1 MMKRR
6 ALPGLSLGVS
16 LGLGLALCAAG
27 APASARADEDCASC
41 GPQHRV
47 RFQVES
53 TRDVENDWI
62 TAVVGLTAEDADPA
76 ALADRINREMAWGL
90 EQARAESRVK
100 AKSGG
105 YSTHPVHDDDG
116 RIRRWR
122 ASQQLVLEGSDS
134 AAMTALVGRLQ
145 ARLQLV
151 SFEFSVSDE
160 RRRKVQE
167 ELVTEALAAFRAR
180 AALVAKGL
188 GASGYALDDVSVETG
203 SPGHPMPRMRAE
215 MAASDQMAP
224 PAVEAG
230 TSRVAV
236 TVQGSVV
243 LD

>member
-1 MMKRR
+1 MRTDVLR
-6 ALPGLSLGVS
+6 AFAPAFLLA
-16 LGLGLALCAAG
+16 LGLFG
-27 APASARADEDCASC
+27 ATGAARADGCDRC

-53 TRDVENDWI
+53 TRDVDNDWI
-62 TAVVGLTAEDADPA
+62 TGVVGVTAEDANPA
-76 ALADRINREMAWGL
+76 ALADRINKDMAWAL
-90 EQARAESRVK
+90 EQARAEAKVK

-105 YSTHPVHDDDG
+105 YSTYPIHDEQG

-134 AAMTALVGRLQ
+134 AAMTRLVGALQ
-145 ARLQLV
+145 ARLQLE
-151 SFEFSVSDE
+151 SFDFSVSE
-160 RRRKVQE
+160 EQRRKVQE

-180 AALVAKGL
+180 AALVAKGF
-188 GASGYALDDVSVETG
+188 GASSYALDDVSVETG
-203 SPGHPMPRMRAE
+203 PQWQPGPTRMRAE
-215 MAASDQMAP
+215 MAMDSSFKAAP

-236 TVQGSVV
+236 TVQGSIV

>member
-1 MMKRR
+1 
-6 ALPGLSLGVS
+6 
-16 LGLGLALCAAG
+16 
-27 APASARADEDCASC
+27 
-41 GPQHRV
+41 
-47 RFQVES
+47 
-53 TRDVENDWI
+53 
-62 TAVVGLTAEDADPA
+62 VVGISAEDSDPA

-100 AKSGG
+100 PRSGG
-105 YSTHPVHDDDG
+105 YSTHPVHDEDG

-122 ASQQLVLEGSDS
+122 ASQQLVLEGGDS

-151 SFEFSVSDE
+151 SFDFSVSEE

-167 ELVTEALAAFRAR
+167 ELVSEALAAFRAR
-180 AALVAKGL
+180 AALVARGL

-203 SPGHPMPRMRAE
+203 SPGYPMPRMRME
-215 MAASDQMAP
+215 MAAADMAP

-230 TSRVAV
+230 TSRVSV

>member
-1 MMKRR
+1 MRW
-6 ALPGLSLGVS
+6 SGVRGVVVAS
-16 LGLGLALCAAG
+16 GLALAAAG
-27 APASARADEDCASC
+27 LAPGARADECKSC
-41 GPQHRV
+41 GPQHRA

-62 TAVVGLTAEDADPA
+62 TALVGVTAEDANPA
-76 ALADRINREMAWGL
+76 ALADRVNKDMAWAL
-90 EQARAESRVK
+90 EQAKAESKVK

-105 YSTHPVHDDDG
+105 YSTYPINEKG
-116 RIRRWR
+116 RIVRWQ
-122 ASQQLVLEGSDS
+122 ANQQLVLEGSDA
-134 AAMTALVGRLQ
+134 AAMTALLGKLQ
-145 ARLQLV
+145 ARVQLQ
-151 SFEFSVSDE
+151 SFEFSVSDAT
-160 RRRKVQE
+160 RRKVQE

-188 GASGYALDDVSVETG
+188 GASSYALDDVSVETA
-203 SPGHPMPRMRAE
+203 SPGYPVPMMRDKMA
-215 MAASDQMAP
+215 MAASEMATP